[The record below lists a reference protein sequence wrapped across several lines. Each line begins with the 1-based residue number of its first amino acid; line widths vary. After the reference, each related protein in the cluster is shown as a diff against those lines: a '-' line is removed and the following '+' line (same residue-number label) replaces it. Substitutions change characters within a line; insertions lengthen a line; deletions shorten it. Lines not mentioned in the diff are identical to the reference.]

1 MLSKIKMFGFFV
13 AALLVTCL
21 LSWPSPAN
29 ASGGGA
35 GFNGNEQEEAK
46 GTTSK
51 PPQATAAPAQQ
62 KSASDLKKEGIE
74 LYHSGNYNRAIETF
88 KQMEGRT
95 QDKSLLAQAY
105 IYLSMSYYCLEE
117 QEEAKKWLKKAVE
130 TNPEINEADLL
141 FPPGFDTLYNETR
154 GTTSKSPQTK
164 VVTQDKIQVADT
176 ASGTGGT
183 KKKASALRLKLYGGF
198 SRLSAGDVNDGADGY
213 FEILELL
220 EASSGGSTSGGY
232 RPLNSG
238 INVGA
243 DIIFQLTPNI
253 GVGIGAGYLQG
264 SKTSQMTLSAEGIEY
279 NLTGT
284 PKLSAMPIRLAAFFT
299 LPLGEKLSITA
310 DAGAAIYAGLKFDA
324 RQRLELSNATDSMW
338 TEMSLKASRTSL
350 SGNLGFQGSLGIDYA
365 FSQNMGFFVEA
376 AFRYANFKNFDSA
389 TGITENDDG
398 SGGTDEGKIYLETN
412 TYAGMGT
419 WSTFIVSEE
428 PPTPDEYSDYR
439 EPKFNLSGISLQAGI
454 RIRF

>member
-13 AALLVTCL
+13 AALVVTCL

-29 ASGGGA
+29 AS
-35 GFNGNEQEEAK
+35 E

-117 QEEAKKWLKKAVE
+117 QEESKKWLKKAVE
-130 TNPEINEADLL
+130 INPEINEADLL
-141 FPPGFDTLYNETR
+141 FPPGFDTLYYETR
-154 GTTSKSPQTK
+154 GATPKSPQAK
-164 VVTQDKIQVADT
+164 VADT
-176 ASGTGGT
+176 ASGTGGA
-183 KKKASALRLKLYGGF
+183 KKKSSAFRVKLYGGY
-198 SRLSAGDVNDGADGY
+198 SLLSPKDVNDGSDGY
-213 FEILELL
+213 FEILELYA
-220 EASSGGSTSGGY
+220 ASGGGSTSGGY

-253 GVGIGAGYLQG
+253 GVGIGAGYLQT
-264 SKTSQMTLSAEGIEY
+264 SKTSQMTATLTDAE
-279 NLTGT
+279 LDVTGT
-284 PKLSAMPIRLAAFFT
+284 PKLSAMPIRLALFLTF
-299 LPLGEKLSITA
+299 PLGEKLSLTA
-310 DAGAAIYAGLKFDA
+310 DAGAAVYAGLKLDA
-324 RQRLELSNATDSMW
+324 SQRIENITGQWEST
-338 TEMSLKASRTSL
+338 SLKASRTSL

-365 FSQNMGFFVEA
+365 FAQNMGFFIEA
-376 AFRYANFKNFDSA
+376 VARYARFKNFAAA
-389 TGITENDDG
+389 TEISNFSSG
-398 SGGTDEGKIYLETN
+398 SPKTDEGKIYLETN
-412 TYAGMGT
+412 TYEGLGT
-419 WSTFIVSEE
+419 WSRFIVSANPPIDE
-428 PPTPDEYSDYR
+428 PPYTEYR